1 MKERREGV
9 FPPFLIKWSGECY
22 GMEETVKMEKKP
34 DIIFILTDDQG
45 AWAMHCAGTPELY
58 TPNLDRIA
66 SNGMRFENFF
76 CASPVC
82 SPARASLLT
91 GKMPSSHGVHD
102 WIRSGN
108 VDREKF
114 AEQGRENP
122 YGTGYDMEEKPIGYL
137 DEQIAY
143 TDLLAKN
150 GYQCA
155 LAGKWHLGD
164 SVRMQHG
171 FSRWYTLGLG
181 GCCYYHPDI
190 VEDGQIQVQHGK
202 YVTELITD
210 KALEWLDEFLEKD
223 DPFYLSV
230 HYTAPHSPWGEEQH
244 PKKWIDYYRDCAFES
259 IPDIPDHPDM
269 TTGPVYGTKKRR
281 ENLIGYFAAISAMDE
296 QVGRILDRL
305 EGSGRAQDVLL
316 IFAADNGMSM
326 GQHGIWGKG
335 NGTFPMNMYDTAVK
349 VPFLVTWPGH
359 IREGSVC
366 EELISAYDLFPT
378 LMSLAGIDYSSA
390 GDLCGHSF
398 ADILCGT
405 ESGETEKTNKGIV
418 VYDEYGPVR
427 MIRTKEWKYVHR
439 YPYGKNELYDLK
451 EDPQEENNLYGQERY
466 EEVILDLRKRL
477 EGWFARYADADLDGV
492 RQAVTGAG
500 QLGPA
505 GKRAG
510 RVEIYA
516 PVELI

>member
-1 MKERREGV
+1 M
-9 FPPFLIKWSGECY
+9 
-22 GMEETVKMEKKP
+22 
-34 DIIFILTDDQG
+34 
-45 AWAMHCAGTPELY
+45 
-58 TPNLDRIA
+58 
-66 SNGMRFENFF
+66 
-76 CASPVC
+76 
-82 SPARASLLT
+82 
-91 GKMPSSHGVHD
+91 
-102 WIRSGN
+102 
-108 VDREKF
+108 
-114 AEQGRENP
+114 
-122 YGTGYDMEEKPIGYL
+122 
-137 DEQIAY
+137 
-143 TDLLAKN
+143 
-150 GYQCA
+150 
-155 LAGKWHLGD
+155 
-164 SVRMQHG
+164 
-171 FSRWYTLGLG
+171 
-181 GCCYYHPDI
+181 
-190 VEDGQIQVQHGK
+190 
-202 YVTELITD
+202 
-210 KALEWLDEFLEKD
+210 
-223 DPFYLSV
+223 
-230 HYTAPHSPWGEEQH
+230 
-244 PKKWIDYYRDCAFES
+244 
-259 IPDIPDHPDM
+259 
-269 TTGPVYGTKKRR
+269 
-281 ENLIGYFAAISAMDE
+281 
-296 QVGRILDRL
+296 
-305 EGSGRAQDVLL
+305 
-316 IFAADNGMSM
+316 
-326 GQHGIWGKG
+326 GKG
-335 NGTFPMNMYDTAVK
+335 KRNFDTAVK